1 MKEKDTHQSIKAG
14 AKEEKD
20 FNSQEWKHKIKVT
33 KLKNRELTMK
43 SKRVNTR
50 GKQTEKRKTIELVRE
65 YAHRFFFQMSFVSS
79 LQDNIT
85 VLWPKFIVVCCL

>member
-1 MKEKDTHQSIKAG
+1 MYIYTKKIMKTEAKRVNHKQAKKESWTLKERKETHQSNKAG

-33 KLKNRELTMK
+33 KLKNRELTRK

-50 GKQTEKRKTIELVRE
+50 GKQTERGKL
-65 YAHRFFFQMSFVSS
+65 
-79 LQDNIT
+79 
-85 VLWPKFIVVCCL
+85 